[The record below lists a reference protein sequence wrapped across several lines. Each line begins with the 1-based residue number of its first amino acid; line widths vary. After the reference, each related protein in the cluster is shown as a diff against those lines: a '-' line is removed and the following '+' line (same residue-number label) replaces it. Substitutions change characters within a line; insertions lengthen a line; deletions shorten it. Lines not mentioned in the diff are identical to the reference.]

1 MSKFTLMW
9 TYRSNEI
16 RRRLMI
22 LAVHSMTSE
31 AIQNLQNSLP
41 NQSTNDVVKSF
52 TIAKGITKDATSR
65 SDNAKDTKNRFE
77 SLRRLASVR
86 TAMQTR
92 RFPKMAMV
100 TNTDIKIPSTTFFT
114 ISGSAGVEDVSIF
127 QKIALRILMYVTKKS
142 EFIVLS
148 CLFDYIFHICK
159 GVWRKQS
166 IVVHVFWILTQICY
180 IKKLKA
186 SIFLCSVLQ

>member
-1 MSKFTLMW
+1 MW

-16 RRRLMI
+16 SRRLMI

-31 AIQNLQNSLP
+31 AIQNLQNCSP

-65 SDNAKDTKNRFE
+65 SDNANDTKNRFE

-92 RFPKMAMV
+92 RFPRMAIV
-100 TNTDIKIPSTTFFT
+100 TNNDIKIPSTTFST
-114 ISGSAGVEDVSIF
+114 ISGSAGVGDVSIF
-127 QKIALRILMYVTKKS
+127 QMIALRISMFVTKKS
-142 EFIVLS
+142 DFIVS
-148 CLFDYIFHICK
+148 FYLFYYIFHICK
-159 GVWRKQS
+159 GV
-166 IVVHVFWILTQICY
+166 
-180 IKKLKA
+180 
-186 SIFLCSVLQ
+186 